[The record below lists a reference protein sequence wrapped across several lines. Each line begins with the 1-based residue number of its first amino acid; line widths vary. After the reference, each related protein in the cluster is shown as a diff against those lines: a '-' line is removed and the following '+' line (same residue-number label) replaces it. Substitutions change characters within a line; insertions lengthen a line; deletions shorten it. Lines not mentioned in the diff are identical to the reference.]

1 MVKQQRCS
9 CENLEV
15 TMSESKVC
23 FGRRVQIDDSN
34 ADVHSEY
41 VTQYASNVHHDDD
54 EDGEESDGELSE
66 VEDFK
71 SDDDEPA
78 GAMEDV

>member
-1 MVKQQRCS
+1 M
-9 CENLEV
+9 
-15 TMSESKVC
+15 
-23 FGRRVQIDDSN
+23 
-34 ADVHSEY
+34 
-41 VTQYASNVHHDDD
+41 TQYASNVHQDDD

-71 SDDDEPA
+71 SDDDDEPA